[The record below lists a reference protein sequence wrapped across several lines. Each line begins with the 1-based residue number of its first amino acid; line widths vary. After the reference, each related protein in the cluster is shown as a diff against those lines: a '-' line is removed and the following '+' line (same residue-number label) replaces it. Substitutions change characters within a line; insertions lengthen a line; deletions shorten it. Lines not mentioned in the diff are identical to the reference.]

1 MTGQA
6 YCLFENNSGNN
17 WCFRGAF
24 EGIIGSIL
32 EHCGD
37 NWRNLEHNWRNLE
50 HNLLKVKHG
59 AMSVGKERKHPKI
72 V

>member
-24 EGIIGSIL
+24 KGIIL